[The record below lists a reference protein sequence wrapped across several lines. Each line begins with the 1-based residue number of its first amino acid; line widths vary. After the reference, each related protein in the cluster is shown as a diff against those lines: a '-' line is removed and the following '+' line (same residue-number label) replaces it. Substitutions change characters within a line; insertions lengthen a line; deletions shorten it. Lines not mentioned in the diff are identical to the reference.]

1 MKKNIAI
8 FPFLAILLT
17 LSSCGGPVAMP
28 QPTSNTEP
36 TVTEAATTETAVTET
51 ATTQPATEPPAP
63 TPYLEP
69 YFEPVVRFS
78 AGPRYPETREFETGT
93 KQIFAIWNYTNMK
106 PGLIVRREWHLNDQ
120 LWLVREE
127 PWDFEK
133 YGENGTISDISI
145 YDFDA
150 GLPSGKYELL
160 LYINNL
166 PQFLPDPNVRESAFS
181 IQDSPANPT
190 RLLSPNGEFEATIEN
205 RQSTIVVRNQKG
217 EVLQLFNALKISQM
231 TWFPDNTHLI
241 FTNSDDSEQV
251 GTSTIGIERELL
263 LANIQTGTLRPLV
276 EVDFPLQHAIISPDG
291 HYVAALLGN
300 GYFDACMSGYELV
313 FFELNGKLEVAR
325 TYRTAAFANLPTDL
339 DYYPTFKKGEHFGE
353 WTSPTQFNS
362 ALQWFCV
369 LDGNNYDGVYTFD
382 LQTLSA
388 DYNGTQP

>member
-8 FPFLAILLT
+8 FPLLAILLT
-17 LSSCGGPVAMP
+17 LSSCGRPVALS
-28 QPTSNTEP
+28 QPTSTTEP
-36 TVTEAATTETAVTET
+36 TVTETAPAEATVSAT
-51 ATTQPATEPPAP
+51 ATALPAAESPVP
-63 TPYLEP
+63 TPYFDP

-78 AGPRYPETREFETGT
+78 AGPKYPETREFETGT

-106 PGLIVRREWHLNDQ
+106 PGITIRREWHLDGQ
-120 LWLVREE
+120 TWLVREE

-133 YGENGTISDISI
+133 YGENGTISDVSI

-160 LYINNL
+160 LYIDNR
-166 PQFLPDPNVRESAFS
+166 PQFLPDPAVRESFFS
-181 IQDSPANPT
+181 IQDNPANPT
-190 RLLSPNGEFEATIEN
+190 RLLSPNGEFEATLEN
-205 RQSTIVVRNQKG
+205 RQSTIVVRDQKG
-217 EVLQLFNALKISQM
+217 VVVQLFNALKISQM
-231 TWFPDNTHLI
+231 AWFPDNLHLV

-263 LANIQTGTLRPLV
+263 LANIQTGELRPLV
-276 EVDFPLQHAIISPDG
+276 EFDFPLQHAMVSPDG
-291 HYVAALLGN
+291 HYVAALLGS
-300 GYFDACMSGYELV
+300 GYFDTCMSGFELV

-325 TYRTAAFANLPTDL
+325 TYRTASFANLPTDL

-353 WTSPTQFNS
+353 WTSPTRFNA

-388 DYNGTQP
+388 DYNQTQP